1 MKITRI
7 PRARDKHKKLV
18 AAYCRVSTTLENQE
32 ESYETQLNYYTNY
45 IKSNPEWE
53 FAGVYSD
60 EKSGTQA
67 ENRPGFQEMIRKALK
82 GKIDYILVK
91 SVSRFS
97 RNMVDCQKYVDM
109 LKGNGVYVR
118 FEKENI
124 DTEDPHSTMMFSF
137 LSAISQDESHSISEN
152 VKWSNQKRIQ
162 KGEYNLGNNRVFGYD
177 SENGKLIPNENASA
191 VREIYRLFLDGR
203 SLFQIAAAMEA
214 AGVRG
219 RSGKPLTPTGI
230 MYILENEVYTGD
242 KLLQKQAPKNFL
254 TKKPEK
260 GAEYESKYLTDDH
273 EPIVDRSTWQK
284 AQELLKARREE
295 PDSGRV
301 KYSSGRTHFL
311 YGKVVCGDCGSLMT
325 RRTLRSTGKKTC
337 KDNYKAWTCKER
349 HKGRKGNGCMMRN
362 IREAD
367 LLAEFV
373 AQIGCAD
380 TAVEQKMD
388 SIDRV
393 IVYQDAVEVQRRG

>member
-7 PRARDKHKKLV
+7 PRARDQHKKLV

-32 ESYETQLNYYTNY
+32 ESYETQLSHYTNY

-67 ENRPGFQEMIRKALK
+67 ENRPGFQKMIQKALK
-82 GKIDYILVK
+82 GEIDYILVK

-97 RNMVDCQKYVDM
+97 RNTVDCQKYVEL

-124 DTEDPHSTMMFSF
+124 DTEDPHSSMMFS
-137 LSAISQDESHSISEN
+137 LLATIAQDESHSISEN
-152 VKWSNQKRIQ
+152 VRWSNRKRVQ

-177 SENGKLIPNENASA
+177 SEDGKLIPNENAKA
-191 VREIYRLFLDGR
+191 VREIYRLFLEG
-203 SLFQIAAAMEA
+203 SSFFQIAAAMEA

-219 RSGKPLTPTGI
+219 RSGKPLTRSGI
-230 MYILENEVYTGD
+230 MTILENEVYVGD

-254 TKKPEK
+254 TKKPEV
-260 GAEYESKYLTDDH
+260 GIEYESNYLTDDH

-295 PDSGRV
+295 LDSG
-301 KYSSGRTHFL
+301 KYHNVNAHFL
-311 YGKVVCGDCGSLMT
+311 YGKIVCGDCGSLMT
-325 RRTLRSTGKKTC
+325 RRTLRCTSKKDC
-337 KDNYKAWTCKER
+337 KDNYKAWSCKGR
-349 HKGRKGNGCMMRN
+349 HKGWRGNGCKMRN
-362 IREAD
+362 IRETD
-367 LLAEFV
+367 LLAEIA

-380 TAVEQKMD
+380 TEVEQKMD

-393 IVYQDAVEVQRRG
+393 IVCQDTVEVQQRG